1 MHLNLEI
8 LECIHLISALL
19 LEVPANAGSIV
30 DPRRSRVSRGLRWLM
45 QRSEFRMRNI
55 NTPPETAKDS
65 IVHAARALQTGDWR
79 LCLKSVVNLNVWS
92 KMPQKDYETIKSML
106 EVGVKEAGLRTF
118 LLAFASCYETISLDQ
133 LIERFDMK
141 SEKVYQIVSSMIYS
155 ASMVTEHN
163 ASQRFDERTLLHPQL
178 RASWDDRCAFNDVA
192 SYVFCFYALTDSSA
206 AKCLVMHRS
215 DPTRLQQH
223 ALLMCE
229 RIDTAVR
236 LMGHMEDGLSRDNL
250 GRGRNPRGQPRPAQG
265 QGQGQGQKEGY
276 TQNRLSSSGSFSRPF
291 MVRIICLFSFV
302 FYVLLPDSHF
312 LIFCAEAVIL
322 LLESHNFSHQ
332 SFFNKSISTQT

>member
-1 MHLNLEI
+1 M
-8 LECIHLISALL
+8 ISALL

-92 KMPQKDYETIKSML
+92 KMPPKDYETIKSML

-155 ASMVTEHN
+155 TSMVTEHH

-178 RASWDDRCAFNDVA
+178 RASWDDRCELCNMLL
-192 SYVFCFYALTDSSA
+192 CFILMPAACFTDFSA

-229 RIDTAVR
+229 RIDAAVR

-250 GRGRNPRGQPRPAQG
+250 GRGRNPRGQARPG
-265 QGQGQGQKEGY
+265 PQGQGQKEGY
-276 TQNRLSSSGSFSRPF
+276 AQNRPMSSGTSFSRPF
-291 MVRIICLFSFV
+291 MVRFFLVVSFNVLMLCL
-302 FYVLLPDSHF
+302 
-312 LIFCAEAVIL
+312 
-322 LLESHNFSHQ
+322 Q
-332 SFFNKSISTQT
+332 RQ

>member
-1 MHLNLEI
+1 MHLNLEV

-45 QRSEFRMRNI
+45 QRSEFRMRSI

-79 LCLKSVVNLNVWS
+79 LCLKSVVNLSVWN
-92 KMPQKDYETIKSML
+92 KMPGKDYDVIKAML

-118 LLAFASCYETISLDQ
+118 LLAYASCYDTISLDQ

-163 ASQRFDERTLLHPQL
+163 SSQRFDERTLLHPQL
-178 RASWDDRCAFNDVA
+178 RASWDDRCA
-192 SYVFCFYALTDSSA
+192 
-206 AKCLVMHRS
+206 
-215 DPTRLQQH
+215 
-223 ALLMCE
+223 
-229 RIDTAVR
+229 
-236 LMGHMEDGLSRDNL
+236 
-250 GRGRNPRGQPRPAQG
+250 
-265 QGQGQGQKEGY
+265 
-276 TQNRLSSSGSFSRPF
+276 
-291 MVRIICLFSFV
+291 
-302 FYVLLPDSHF
+302 
-312 LIFCAEAVIL
+312 
-322 LLESHNFSHQ
+322 
-332 SFFNKSISTQT
+332 

>member
-1 MHLNLEI
+1 MHLNLEV

-45 QRSEFRMRNI
+45 QRSEFRMRSI

-79 LCLKSVVNLNVWS
+79 LCLKSVVNLSVWN
-92 KMPQKDYETIKSML
+92 KMPGKDYDVIKAML

-118 LLAFASCYETISLDQ
+118 LLAYASCYDTISLDQ

-178 RASWDDRCAFNDVA
+178 RASWDDRCTSQLLVVA
-192 SYVFCFYALTDSSA
+192 CLLAL
-206 AKCLVMHRS
+206 C
-215 DPTRLQQH
+215 Q
-223 ALLMCE
+223 
-229 RIDTAVR
+229 
-236 LMGHMEDGLSRDNL
+236 SRC
-250 GRGRNPRGQPRPAQG
+250 P
-265 QGQGQGQKEGY
+265 
-276 TQNRLSSSGSFSRPF
+276 
-291 MVRIICLFSFV
+291 
-302 FYVLLPDSHF
+302 H
-312 LIFCAEAVIL
+312 
-322 LLESHNFSHQ
+322 
-332 SFFNKSISTQT
+332 

>member
-1 MHLNLEI
+1 MHLNLEV
-8 LECIHLISALL
+8 LECVHLISALL

-92 KMPQKDYETIKSML
+92 KMPPKDYETIKSML

-163 ASQRFDERTLLHPQL
+163 SSQRFDERTLLHPQL
-178 RASWDDRCAFNDVA
+178 RASWDDRCACQCCAFLII
-192 SYVFCFYALTDSSA
+192 VFVFF
-206 AKCLVMHRS
+206 
-215 DPTRLQQH
+215 
-223 ALLMCE
+223 
-229 RIDTAVR
+229 
-236 LMGHMEDGLSRDNL
+236 
-250 GRGRNPRGQPRPAQG
+250 
-265 QGQGQGQKEGY
+265 
-276 TQNRLSSSGSFSRPF
+276 LSSFYS
-291 MVRIICLFSFV
+291 
-302 FYVLLPDSHF
+302 FYVP
-312 LIFCAEAVIL
+312 
-322 LLESHNFSHQ
+322 
-332 SFFNKSISTQT
+332 

>member
-1 MHLNLEI
+1 M
-8 LECIHLISALL
+8 C
-19 LEVPANAGSIV
+19 V
-30 DPRRSRVSRGLRWLM
+30 
-45 QRSEFRMRNI
+45 QRCRF
-55 NTPPETAKDS
+55 
-65 IVHAARALQTGDWR
+65 
-79 LCLKSVVNLNVWS
+79 LCL
-92 KMPQKDYETIKSML
+92 
-106 EVGVKEAGLRTF
+106 
-118 LLAFASCYETISLDQ
+118 
-133 LIERFDMK
+133 
-141 SEKVYQIVSSMIYS
+141 
-155 ASMVTEHN
+155 H
-163 ASQRFDERTLLHPQL
+163 
-178 RASWDDRCAFNDVA
+178 
-192 SYVFCFYALTDSSA
+192 FYAPTDSST

-291 MVRIICLFSFV
+291 MVRLECLFSFV
-302 FYVLLPDSHF
+302 LYVFLPDSHF

-332 SFFNKSISTQT
+332 SVFNKSISTQTS